1 MTTNF
6 DSFLIRVDQR
16 HVRWV
21 HSRCVAHSSH
31 PQVHCAMSLDD
42 PEGSSEEIG
51 MRYIRVASTPY
62 CPCSECRIP
71 PHFLPF
77 ILPVSIHLFIVII
90 VLDGLGAG
98 FASHLPRH
106 LPTTRF
112 IVLSSLAMRRT
123 VICALRTHVRAT
135 RTLARFCPGHRNC
148 CYGWHPLAGEEASIG
163 VGGRDLCAVLVL
175 CVGGQGCVHHLDR
188 LITLL
193 RATHFPSV
201 HTQRLFFHRPGTY
214 QPSFLVNLEVR

>member
-1 MTTNF
+1 MSTNF

-51 MRYIRVASTPY
+51 MRYISVASTPY
-62 CPCSECRIP
+62 CPCPECRIP
-71 PHFLPF
+71 PSCSPLYPSRLHSPFHRHHCPRWPWRSICVAPTPSSFHYLFHRF
-77 ILPVSIHLFIVII
+77 ILPR
-90 VLDGLGAG
+90 
-98 FASHLPRH
+98 RH
-106 LPTTRF
+106 LR
-112 IVLSSLAMRRT
+112 
-123 VICALRTHVRAT
+123 LRTRVRAT

-188 LITLL
+188 LIIIL

-201 HTQRLFFHRPGTY
+201 HTQKSFFHRPGTY
-214 QPSFLVNLEVR
+214 QSSFLVNLEVR